1 MPTLPPGG
9 IRIPDRASFVE
20 EEGVFVVSCTH
31 SAQRP
36 KKISERPEKAKNTGM
51 ESVREAYPA
60 VTALTEGK
68 REEGKRLAD
77 HLGVPFY
84 TGEEEIRGLSMV
96 LFLDDTGLTLV
107 SGSLSL
113 KGDFRRMLRRITGG
127 RLDHELLVKAARRKN
142 FGPSPRAVDATA
154 GLGEDSVILAA
165 AGFHVTLCEYNPV
178 TAALLK
184 DAHARALEDPE
195 LCVVA
200 GRMEVVE
207 TDSVS
212 YLASLRESPDLI
224 LLDPMFPARQ
234 KNALTVKKLQLLQKL
249 EKPCAGEED
258 LLNAAIQAGPEKII
272 IKRPLKGPYLAG
284 RKPGY
289 SIEGKTIR
297 YDCLVFPRK

>member
-1 MPTLPPGG
+1 MLSSWKETY
-9 IRIPDRASFVE
+9 
-20 EEGVFVVSCTH
+20 
-31 SAQRP
+31 RP
-36 KKISERPEKAKNTGM
+36 AGADLKKGFGMDTG
-51 ESVREAYPA
+51 REAYPA
-60 VTALTEGK
+60 VAALTEGK

-84 TGEEEIRGLSMV
+84 TGEEEIRGLSMA

-154 GLGEDSVILAA
+154 GLGEDSVLLAA

-184 DAHARALEDPE
+184 DAHERALKNPDLMEI
-195 LCVVA
+195 A
-200 GRMEVVE
+200 GRMEVAE

-212 YLASLRESPDLI
+212 YLASMNEAPDLI
-224 LLDPMFPARQ
+224 LLDPMFPAKQ

-249 EKPCAGEED
+249 EKPCAGEEA

-297 YDCLVFPRK
+297 YDCLVFPRT

>member
-84 TGEEEIRGLSMV
+84 TGEEEIRGLSMA

-154 GLGEDSVILAA
+154 GLGEDSVLLAA

-184 DAHARALEDPE
+184 DAHERALKNPDLMEI
-195 LCVVA
+195 A
-200 GRMEVVE
+200 GRMEVAE

-212 YLASLRESPDLI
+212 YLASMNEAPDLI
-224 LLDPMFPARQ
+224 LLDPMFPAKQ

-249 EKPCAGEED
+249 EKPCAGEEA

-297 YDCLVFPRK
+297 YDCLVFPRT

>member
-1 MPTLPPGG
+1 M
-9 IRIPDRASFVE
+9 D
-20 EEGVFVVSCTH
+20 
-31 SAQRP
+31 
-36 KKISERPEKAKNTGM
+36 TG
-51 ESVREAYPA
+51 REAYPA
-60 VTALTEGK
+60 VAALTEGK

-84 TGEEEIRGLSMV
+84 TGEEEIRGLSMA

-154 GLGEDSVILAA
+154 GLGEDSVLLAA

-212 YLASLRESPDLI
+212 YLASLREAPDLI

-249 EKPCAGEED
+249 EKPCAGEEA

-297 YDCLVFPRK
+297 YDCLVFPRT